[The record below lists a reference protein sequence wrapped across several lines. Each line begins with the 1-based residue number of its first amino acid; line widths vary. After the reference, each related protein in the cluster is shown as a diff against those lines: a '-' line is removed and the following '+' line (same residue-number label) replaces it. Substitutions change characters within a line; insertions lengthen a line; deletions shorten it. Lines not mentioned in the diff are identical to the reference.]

1 MDLKTTFEMKDKK
14 SMTFWL
20 TAILGVLALVGCF
33 RRPEFLDVQIFN
45 HIFSCILAL
54 NCWILYVNIFKRNAI
69 KWTSL

>member
-33 RRPEFLDVQIFN
+33 RRPEFLDLSIVGYYMLIY
-45 HIFSCILAL
+45 L
-54 NCWILYVNIFKRNAI
+54 RGMP
-69 KWTSL
+69 